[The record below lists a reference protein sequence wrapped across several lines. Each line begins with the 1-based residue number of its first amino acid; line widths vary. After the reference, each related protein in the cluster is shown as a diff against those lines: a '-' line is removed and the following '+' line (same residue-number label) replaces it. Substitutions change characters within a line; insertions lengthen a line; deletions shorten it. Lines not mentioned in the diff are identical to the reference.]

1 MIHILNKQS
10 LVLIFSALLGT
21 ASSFGQTAIRKFE
34 VEGPDV
40 LLDFKENDA
49 RGIVL
54 SWVTKEGDVKTPVGG
69 TMIFDS
75 NDKKVKYYIAGTSAK
90 WEDMSVNTGEV
101 DTSIQQGLVDDQAPT
116 IIGNQSSTASG
127 ALILEADNKAMVL
140 PKMASPHLNL
150 KSPAAGTIVY
160 DTVSKYCVYLT
171 EKNGLFGKQS
181 SSLYIY
187 LTRILKRRIILWFSF
202 FI

>member
-10 LVLIFSALLGT
+10 LVLIFSVLLGT
-21 ASSFGQTAIRKFE
+21 ASSFGQTAVGKFE

-75 NDKKVKYYIAGTSAK
+75 NDKKVKYYIAGTSSK
-90 WEDMSVNTGEV
+90 WEDLSVNTGEV

-116 IIGNQSSTASG
+116 IIGDQSSTASG

-140 PKMASPHLNL
+140 PRMASPHLNL

-160 DTVSKYCVYLT
+160 DTVSKMLCVF
-171 EKNGLFGKQS
+171 NGKEWAFWKAE
-181 SSLYIY
+181 
-187 LTRILKRRIILWFSF
+187 
-202 FI
+202 